1 VARVLV
7 VDDDR
12 ALLRAL
18 QVGLSARGH
27 QVVVAVAGEEGLA
40 KVALSEP
47 DVVVLDLGL
56 PDLDGLEVAHRIRQ
70 WSDVPIIVLSAVGL
84 EDRKVAALDGG
95 ANDYVTKPFGMAEL
109 EARIRTAI
117 RDRAAAAPAEDP
129 LLVVGRLELDLA
141 HHQARLDG
149 QVVGLTAKEF
159 DLLAFLARHAGK
171 VLTHQMILGQVW
183 GGEYG
188 REAEYLRVYIYRLR
202 RKLGDRGGQL
212 LRTTPGIGYSLSED

>member
-1 VARVLV
+1 MARVLV